1 MSQQGVRL
9 LSSLA
14 LLCVSLGFSP
24 SALAA
29 DVTYAS
35 PTVNG
40 YLVGTYYPK
49 SGSSPA
55 DTARRFCQD
64 RGHVG
69 ALNQVTTIRSST
81 YTFIN
86 GTGGIG
92 NWSVTGNANVT
103 MLDSITCS
111 DTRFT
116 YSAPKVNGYL
126 VGTLHP
132 TSGSTAADTA
142 RRFCHDRN
150 HVDVQS
156 YVTNIRS
163 STYTFINGAGGNGNW
178 SVTGNANVT
187 MLDSITCIGSGVTYR
202 GPTVN
207 GYYVGTYYPTSGS
220 SPTDTARRYCQDHGH
235 VGAQGQV
242 TSLRSSTYTFI
253 NGTGGIGNW
262 SVTGNSN
269 VTMLDAITCSL

>member
-1 MSQQGVRL
+1 LM
-9 LSSLA
+9 
-14 LLCVSLGFSP
+14 VSLGFSLP
-24 SALAA
+24 ANAA

-35 PTVNG
+35 PAVNG
-40 YLVGTYYPK
+40 YLVGTYYPR
-49 SGSSPA
+49 SGSSPS

-69 ALNQVTTIRSST
+69 ALNHVTSIRSTAYS
-81 YTFIN
+81 FIN

-92 NWSVTGNANVT
+92 NWSVTGNSNVT

-111 DTRFT
+111 DSRFT
-116 YSAPKVNGYL
+116 YTGPTVNGYI
-126 VGTLHP
+126 VGTLYP
-132 TSGSTAADTA
+132 TSGSSAADTA

-150 HVDVQS
+150 HVDAES
-156 YVTNIRS
+156 YVTSVRS
-163 STYTFINGAGGNGNW
+163 TTYTFINGTGGNGNW

-187 MLDSITCIGSGVTYR
+187 VLDSITCVGSGITFR
-202 GPTVN
+202 GPAVN
-207 GYYVGTYYPTSGS
+207 GYFVGTYYPTSGS
-220 SPTDTARRYCQDHGH
+220 SPSDTARRFCQDHSY
-235 VGAQGQV
+235 VGAQGFV
-242 TSLRSSTYTFI
+242 TSIRSTAYSFI